1 MTLYTNNNITDVLE
15 NAIHTYGVSLQ
26 LVIAIEEMAELTQ
39 AISKSFRGEE
49 NRDDIIG
56 EVADVIVMLEQI
68 ILIYNLDH
76 QDIENMIQERLARLE
91 RKLLE
96 E

>member
-15 NAIHTYGVSLQ
+15 NAIRTYGVSLQ

-39 AISKSFRGEE
+39 AISKSFRGKE

-56 EVADVIVMLEQI
+56 EVADVMVMLEQI
-68 ILIYNLDH
+68 KLIYNLDY
-76 QDIENMIQERLARLE
+76 QDIENKIQERLARLE